1 MNNKI
6 LGTALFVLTL
16 GAVIY
21 YPSLSTG
28 KIKSTLQPDPVLHVT
43 EVQRPVVDVV
53 FVLDTTGSMSG
64 LIQTAKD
71 KIWSIATTM
80 SSAQPTP
87 EIRIGLVGYRDR
99 GDAYVTKV
107 IDLSSDLDSVYA
119 DLMDFEAG
127 GGGDTPESV
136 NQALHDAVHNM
147 SWSQDSQAYQV
158 VFLVGDAP
166 PHMDYQDEPQF
177 PQIMASALQKGIVVN
192 TIQCGDMPTTVA
204 PWQQIAD
211 LGNGSYFQV
220 EQAGSAVAYAT
231 PYDEEIAALS
241 ARLDDTRLY
250 YGSDE
255 EKSRMYAKMAAA
267 DKLETTASVESRAR
281 RGVFNSSVGGK
292 KNLLGEKELVEAIT
306 SGEVSLDELDT
317 DALPEALQPMAPDEQ
332 LAKIEELSKERQE
345 LQGRIQVLARDR
357 NDYIARKVAA
367 DGGGEDSLDQKLYEV
382 VVKQSGAAGL
392 EFEDGPAY

>member
-1 MNNKI
+1 
-6 LGTALFVLTL
+6 
-16 GAVIY
+16 
-21 YPSLSTG
+21 
-28 KIKSTLQPDPVLHVT
+28 
-43 EVQRPVVDVV
+43 
-53 FVLDTTGSMSG
+53 
-64 LIQTAKD
+64 
-71 KIWSIATTM
+71 
-80 SSAQPTP
+80 
-87 EIRIGLVGYRDR
+87 
-99 GDAYVTKV
+99 
-107 IDLSSDLDSVYA
+107 
-119 DLMDFEAG
+119 
-127 GGGDTPESV
+127 
-136 NQALHDAVHNM
+136 
-147 SWSQDSQAYQV
+147 
-158 VFLVGDAP
+158 
-166 PHMDYQDEPQF
+166 
-177 PQIMASALQKGIVVN
+177 MASALQKGIVVN

-332 LAKIEELSKERQE
+332 LATIEELSKERQE